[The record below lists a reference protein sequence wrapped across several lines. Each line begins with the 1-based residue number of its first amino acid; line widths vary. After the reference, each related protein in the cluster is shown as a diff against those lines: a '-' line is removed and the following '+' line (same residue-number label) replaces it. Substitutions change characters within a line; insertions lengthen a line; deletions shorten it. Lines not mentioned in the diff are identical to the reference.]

1 MLHYSNLQE
10 FNHSPVSANVIKA
23 EFQLTLQHWHLEASA
38 KRQLSS
44 VEENEHLQQLLK
56 KATIW
61 WLTYI
66 QPLMVQIQPEPV
78 TNRLSENEMFISSR
92 NKKEKSKKRFN
103 ISCHL
108 GLFPEHCWSAIV
120 QGISCD
126 WCACVCCKLTYIVNA
141 INPTGINT
149 WIMLLLLKCT
159 C

>member
-10 FNHSPVSANVIKA
+10 FNDRPVSASVIKA
-23 EFQLTLQHWHLEASA
+23 EFQLALQHWHLEAAA

-92 NKKEKSKKRFN
+92 NKREK
-103 ISCHL
+103 
-108 GLFPEHCWSAIV
+108 
-120 QGISCD
+120 
-126 WCACVCCKLTYIVNA
+126 
-141 INPTGINT
+141 
-149 WIMLLLLKCT
+149 
-159 C
+159 